1 MFGFGTSEDR
11 LREIIREAVEEV
23 AKTEEA
29 SLKKRLSGFRNVE
42 NLQQKVLALKENI
55 EDLEISKARKEEKFV
70 KRERELEHK
79 IGLERKRQEFEV
91 EQAKRETTV
100 TIQEENL
107 QADKERFKGQME
119 FHEERFKEEV
129 GYLKEMVGQVLER
142 LPSAEIYASLGGG
155 KD

>member
-11 LREIIREAVEEV
+11 LREIIREAVEAV
-23 AKTEEA
+23 AQDEEA
-29 SLKKRLSGFRNVE
+29 LLKKRLKGFRNME
-42 NLQQKVLALKENI
+42 SLQQRVLELKSQV
-55 EDLEISKARKEEKFV
+55 EDLEISKARKEEKFE

-79 IGLERKRQEFEV
+79 VGLERKRQEFEV

-107 QADKERFKGQME
+107 QADKERFEGQME

-129 GYLKEMVGQVLER
+129 GYLKKMVGQVLER